1 MIKDNLKNA
10 ESYHKLGEGF
20 KKGFEFLK
28 NTVMKNLE
36 NGKYQ
41 IEGDDIFVSVQDY
54 TTKPQEQGKFE
65 AHKKYADIQ
74 FIIKGEEKLGFG
86 DVKNFKPVTFYDEK
100 NDIIFLEGDGDFV
113 NAKEGDFVIFMPE
126 DAHMP
131 CIAQNEP
138 SYVKKAVVKVLL
150 KNIR

>member
-28 NTVMKNLE
+28 TADMKNLE

-54 TTKPQEQGKFE
+54 TTKPQE
-65 AHKKYADIQ
+65 
-74 FIIKGEEKLGFG
+74 
-86 DVKNFKPVTFYDEK
+86 
-100 NDIIFLEGDGDFV
+100 
-113 NAKEGDFVIFMPE
+113 
-126 DAHMP
+126 
-131 CIAQNEP
+131 
-138 SYVKKAVVKVLL
+138 
-150 KNIR
+150 

>member
-10 ESYHKLGEGF
+10 ESHHKLGEGF

-28 NTVMKNLE
+28 NTDMKNLE

-113 NAKEGDFVIFMPE
+113 NAKEGDFVHIY
-126 DAHMP
+126 ARRRTYALY
-131 CIAQNEP
+131 CTKRA
-138 SYVKKAVVKVLL
+138 VLCKKGCCQSAFK
-150 KNIR
+150 KY